1 MNATAHNTATPPS
14 EEELHEAY
22 RRSRLVTLGITFA
35 EAAADPILRRSLN
48 GMVNSDRRWAASTL
62 GYGSSYLER
71 TQGDKA

>member
-1 MNATAHNTATPPS
+1 MSPT
-14 EEELHEAY
+14 EEELREAY
-22 RRSRLVTLGITFA
+22 RRSQLITLGITY
-35 EAAADPILRRSLN
+35 EDAAADPILRRSLN

>member
-1 MNATAHNTATPPS
+1 MNATVTPPT

-22 RRSRLVTLGITFA
+22 RRSRLATLGITFTDA
-35 EAAADPILRRSLN
+35 TSDTILRRSLN